1 MALLDFIQR
10 LLGLQKPSATTA
22 KERLQLVLAHDRSDL
37 NPELLD
43 QMRREIL
50 EVVQKYVEIDL
61 EGGEVSL
68 ATEDRVTAL
77 VANLPIRR
85 ARVKPLS
92 IPTAEQPPA
101 PPPPAAHSEAG
112 IASEATPAEG
122 GISETAQAEE
132 GAAGRGRREDVG
144 KGEVAQGLE
153 SLVDSLEG
161 GLPPE
166 TPDGPSTLGTES
178 DG

>member
-37 NPELLD
+37 NPELLE

-50 EVVQKYVEIDL
+50 EVVQKYVEIDID
-61 EGGEVSL
+61 GGDVSL

-85 ARVKPLS
+85 AKVRPSVTPPPQPAEVPTS
-92 IPTAEQPPA
+92 PASPQDGDAPEEAPPESTPDEQPTAGEAPTAPQPEAECPEEDISPLVNATSPA
-101 PPPPAAHSEAG
+101 PTSV
-112 IASEATPAEG
+112 SAE
-122 GISETAQAEE
+122 S
-132 GAAGRGRREDVG
+132 
-144 KGEVAQGLE
+144 
-153 SLVDSLEG
+153 
-161 GLPPE
+161 
-166 TPDGPSTLGTES
+166 
-178 DG
+178 

>member
-1 MALLDFIQR
+1 MALLEFIQR

-61 EGGEVSL
+61 EEGEVSL
-68 ATEDRVTAL
+68 TTEDRVTAL

-85 ARVKPLS
+85 ARAMPLAVVQHVS
-92 IPTAEQPPA
+92 TAEASSGVDVQPADPG
-101 PPPPAAHSEAG
+101 E
-112 IASEATPAEG
+112 EM
-122 GISETAQAEE
+122 AEE
-132 GAAGRGRREDVG
+132 GSPSEEPDDAPIRA
-144 KGEVAQGLE
+144 
-153 SLVDSLEG
+153 S
-161 GLPPE
+161 
-166 TPDGPSTLGTES
+166 TPDP
-178 DG
+178 

>member
-10 LLGLQKPSATTA
+10 LVGLQKPSATTA

-37 NPELLD
+37 NPELLE

-61 EGGEVSL
+61 DGGDVSL

-85 ARVKPLS
+85 AKLRPPSPSPLNTVDS
-92 IPTAEQPPA
+92 PSPAAPRDAALDTPTDVPTDEPAAEGPEPAETAETAAVA
-101 PPPPAAHSEAG
+101 PSPAAELP
-112 IASEATPAEG
+112 EEQQTPGENPTSPTLSSVSAE
-122 GISETAQAEE
+122 S
-132 GAAGRGRREDVG
+132 
-144 KGEVAQGLE
+144 
-153 SLVDSLEG
+153 
-161 GLPPE
+161 
-166 TPDGPSTLGTES
+166 
-178 DG
+178 